1 MYGSLVGRLTAALAL
16 IWLLAAPVPAAADNC
31 SYASIGDG
39 GGNAA
44 VATTGDGH
52 CQAGPA
58 PEPTPRPEPPPPPPP
73 PPPLPLP
80 PAPEP
85 EPAPPPPPPP
95 PSARPTPPPPRP
107 VALPDYRRPPRK
119 VPQRGP
125 SLVTLTLLITA
136 PAVFAVAVLRPRS
149 R

>member
-52 CQAGPA
+52 CQAGVSFELLDKVGSVQWPCNAEA
-58 PEPTPRPEPPPPPPP
+58 PEGT
-73 PPPLPLP
+73 
-80 PAPEP
+80 
-85 EPAPPPPPPP
+85 
-95 PSARPTPPPPRP
+95 
-107 VALPDYRRPPRK
+107 
-119 VPQRGP
+119 
-125 SLVTLTLLITA
+125 
-136 PAVFAVAVLRPRS
+136 
-149 R
+149 